1 MESASVSMPGPLVDR
16 VVAPHSANVSPS
28 PLPRADAS
36 LESQPDA
43 TDGKRTNKRP
53 FLIVGLVIL
62 MGIVSLV
69 VNVVRTRGQE
79 STDDAQVEGD
89 VVTISVRVPG
99 LVVAV
104 PAEDNHRIRKGDLI
118 AQVDDTDYAA
128 RLKQAQAEIAQA
140 RAQAAEAEAQEQMVA
155 ANAKGG
161 IAAGQALV
169 ASSSYAVRSARAN
182 VASARA
188 TVDLAE
194 GDERSAELDLARYK
208 TLRAANAVPQSK
220 LEEAQA
226 ATDRAR
232 ATVAQARAALSA
244 SEEQQH
250 AANAR
255 VSEAQ
260 GRLTQSAPIDT
271 QLDAARANT
280 ALQRARVMA
289 AEAAMALAQSQLN
302 ATRVVAPADGLLT
315 NLSLHPGVLAA
326 VGTPVALLVPPEVYV
341 VANFKETQIGEMRP
355 GQRVT
360 VSVDA
365 FTPRMFEGKVDT
377 IAGGT
382 QGRFSLLP
390 SDNAAENFV
399 KVVQRVPVKVRLATS
414 DAALLPGLSAAVT
427 VNVR

>member
-1 MESASVSMPGPLVDR
+1 MESASISTSGPLGEG
-16 VVAPHSANVSPS
+16 VA
-28 PLPRADAS
+28 
-36 LESQPDA
+36 SQPDA
-43 TDGKRTNKRP
+43 TEGKRASKRP
-53 FLIVGLVIL
+53 FVIVGLVIL
-62 MGIVSLV
+62 TGIVALV
-69 VNVVRTRGQE
+69 AYVMRTRGLE
-79 STDDAQVEGD
+79 STDDARVEGD
-89 VVTISVRVPG
+89 VVMISVRVPG

-104 PAEDNHRIRKGDLI
+104 PAEDDHRIKKGDLI

-128 RLKQAQAEIAQA
+128 RLKQAQAELAQA
-140 RAQAAEAEAQEQMVA
+140 RAQASQAEAQEQMVA
-155 ANAKGG
+155 ASARGG
-161 IAAGQALV
+161 IAAGQAVV
-169 ASSSYAVRSARAN
+169 AGSSYAVRTAHAN

-188 TVDLAE
+188 AVDRAE
-194 GDERSAELDLARYK
+194 GDERSAALDLARHK
-208 TLRAANAVPQSK
+208 TLLAANAVSQAK
-220 LEEAQA
+220 LDEVQA
-226 ATDRAR
+226 SADRAR

-244 SEEQQH
+244 SEEELH
-250 AANAR
+250 AADSR

-260 GRLTQSAPIDT
+260 GHLTQSAPVET
-271 QLDAARANT
+271 QLNAARANT
-280 ALQRARVMA
+280 ALQRARVTA
-289 AEAAMALAQSQLN
+289 AEAAVALAQSQLD

-355 GQRVT
+355 GQPVK

-365 FTPRMFEGKVDT
+365 FAPRIFEGKVDT

-399 KVVQRVPVKVRLATS
+399 KVVQRVPVKIRLAGT
-414 DAALLPGLSAAVT
+414 DAVLLPGLSAAVT

>member
-1 MESASVSMPGPLVDR
+1 MESASISASEPLDEVVVSQPG
-16 VVAPHSANVSPS
+16 AT
-28 PLPRADAS
+28 
-36 LESQPDA
+36 ESQRA
-43 TDGKRTNKRP
+43 SKRP
-53 FLIVGLVIL
+53 FLIVGLLVL
-62 MGIVSLV
+62 TGIAVLV
-69 VNVVRTRGQE
+69 TYVMRTRGLE
-79 STDDAQVEGD
+79 STDDARVEGD

-104 PAEDNHRIRKGDLI
+104 PAEDNHPIKKGDLI

-128 RLKQAQAEIAQA
+128 RLKQAQAELEQA
-140 RAQAAEAEAQEQMVA
+140 RAQAGQAEAQEQMVA
-155 ANAKGG
+155 ASATGG

-169 ASSSYAVRSARAN
+169 AGSSYAVRSAHAN

-188 TVDLAE
+188 AVDRAE
-194 GDERSAELDLARYK
+194 GDERNAARDLARDK
-208 TLRAANAVPQSK
+208 ALLAANAVSQAT
-220 LEEAQA
+220 LDQVQA
-226 ATDRAR
+226 AADRAS
-232 ATVAQARAALSA
+232 ATVAEARAALSA
-244 SEEQQH
+244 SEEELH
-250 AANAR
+250 AADAR

-260 GRLTQSAPIDT
+260 GHLTQSAPVET
-271 QLDAARANT
+271 QLNAARANT
-280 ALQRARVMA
+280 ALQRARVTA
-289 AEAAMALAQSQLN
+289 AEAAVALAQSQLD

-326 VGTPVALLVPPEVYV
+326 VGTPVGLLVPPEVYV

-355 GQRVT
+355 GQPVT

-365 FTPRMFEGKVDT
+365 FAPRVFEGKVDT

-399 KVVQRVPVKVRLATS
+399 KVVQRVPVKVRLAAA
-414 DAALLPGLSAAVT
+414 DAVLLPGLSAGVT

>member
-1 MESASVSMPGPLVDR
+1 MESASITTSGPLGEG
-16 VVAPHSANVSPS
+16 VASP
-28 PLPRADAS
+28 PV
-36 LESQPDA
+36 A
-43 TDGKRTNKRP
+43 TEGKRASKRP
-53 FLIVGLVIL
+53 FLIVGLVVL
-62 MGIVSLV
+62 TGIVALV
-69 VNVVRTRGQE
+69 AYVMRTRGLE
-79 STDDAQVEGD
+79 STDDARVEGD
-89 VVTISVRVPG
+89 VVMISVRVPG

-104 PAEDNHRIRKGDLI
+104 PAEDDHRIKKGDLI

-128 RLKQAQAEIAQA
+128 RLKQAQAELAQA
-140 RAQAAEAEAQEQMVA
+140 RAQASQAEAQEQMVA
-155 ANAKGG
+155 ASARGG
-161 IAAGQALV
+161 IAAGQAVV
-169 ASSSYAVRSARAN
+169 AGSSYAVRTAHAN

-188 TVDLAE
+188 AVDRAE
-194 GDERSAELDLARYK
+194 GDERSAALDLARYK
-208 TLRAANAVPQSK
+208 TLLAANAVSQAK
-220 LEEAQA
+220 LDEVQA
-226 ATDRAR
+226 AADRAR

-244 SEEQQH
+244 SEEELH
-250 AANAR
+250 AADSR

-260 GRLTQSAPIDT
+260 GHLTQSAPVET
-271 QLDAARANT
+271 QLNAARANT
-280 ALQRARVMA
+280 ALQRARVTA
-289 AEAAMALAQSQLN
+289 AEAAVALAQSQLD

-355 GQRVT
+355 GQPVK

-365 FTPRMFEGKVDT
+365 FAPRVFEGKVDT

-399 KVVQRVPVKVRLATS
+399 KVVQRVPVKVRLAGT

>member
-1 MESASVSMPGPLVDR
+1 MESASITTSGPLGEG
-16 VVAPHSANVSPS
+16 VA
-28 PLPRADAS
+28 
-36 LESQPDA
+36 SQPVA
-43 TDGKRTNKRP
+43 TEAKRASKRP

-62 MGIVSLV
+62 TGIVALV
-69 VNVVRTRGQE
+69 AYVMRTRGLE
-79 STDDAQVEGD
+79 STDDARVEGD
-89 VVTISVRVPG
+89 VVMISVRVPG

-104 PAEDNHRIRKGDLI
+104 PAEDDHRIKKGDLI

-128 RLKQAQAEIAQA
+128 RLKQAQAELAQA
-140 RAQAAEAEAQEQMVA
+140 RAQASQAEAQEQMVA
-155 ANAKGG
+155 ASARGG
-161 IAAGQALV
+161 IAAGQAVV
-169 ASSSYAVRSARAN
+169 AGSSYAVRTAHAN

-188 TVDLAE
+188 AVDRAE
-194 GDERSAELDLARYK
+194 GDERSAALDLARHK
-208 TLRAANAVPQSK
+208 TLLAANAVSQAK
-220 LEEAQA
+220 LDEVQA
-226 ATDRAR
+226 SADRAR

-244 SEEQQH
+244 SEEELH
-250 AANAR
+250 AADSR

-260 GRLTQSAPIDT
+260 GHLTQSAPVET
-271 QLDAARANT
+271 QLNAARANT
-280 ALQRARVMA
+280 ALQRARVTA
-289 AEAAMALAQSQLN
+289 AEAAVALAQSQLD

-355 GQRVT
+355 GQPVK

-365 FTPRMFEGKVDT
+365 FAPRVFEGKVDT

-399 KVVQRVPVKVRLATS
+399 KVVQRVPVKVRLAGT
-414 DAALLPGLSAAVT
+414 DAALLPGLSVAVT